1 MLLLHSRVP
10 KACKYLSRDE
20 AAEAHVHVLHKRHAE
35 QGQTR
40 LYACQDLAVPCQR
53 VCSPFR
59 LPARKLFLHRLEAL
73 GVETLRPKKALVQQA
88 LAARVKPAAHPS
100 IWADFVVREVSE
112 NILDYFDRQRVH
124 RQPADGTRIGIHDM
138 LHSERNYNQLQLTNH
153 LPKPQVVIWGFS
165 RSTSK
170 CYH

>member
-88 LAARVKPAAHPS
+88 LAARVKPAAHLRRSKAPHS
-100 IWADFVVREVSE
+100 
-112 NILDYFDRQRVH
+112 QPCTVH
-124 RQPADGTRIGIHDM
+124 R
-138 LHSERNYNQLQLTNH
+138 LHK
-153 LPKPQVVIWGFS
+153 LPRSLSFS
-165 RSTSK
+165 ITYALGLAIPRG
-170 CYH
+170 